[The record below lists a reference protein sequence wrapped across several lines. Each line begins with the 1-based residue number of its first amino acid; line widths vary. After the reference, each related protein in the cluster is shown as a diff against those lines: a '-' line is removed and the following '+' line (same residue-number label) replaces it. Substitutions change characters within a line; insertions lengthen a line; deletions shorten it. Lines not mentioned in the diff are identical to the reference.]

1 MIQDIEVMGLIL
13 RLSLSRFRLLRLR
26 FRLEFVVRLRLT
38 TFEIVILTKV
48 GSEIEVDV
56 ENVVKRLRFRLI
68 FMRFW

>member
-1 MIQDIEVMGLIL
+1 MIQDIEVKGLVL
-13 RLSLSRFRLLRLR
+13 RLSLSRCRLLRLR
-26 FRLEFVVRLRLT
+26 FRLKFVVRLRLT